1 MTGGGIRLPV
11 RAVTPREADILHG
24 IANGHTL
31 QQIADLHHLGLN
43 TVKTHAARAYAR
55 LGAVNA
61 AHAVH
66 LAHLAGVFTN
76 EGDPT

>member
-1 MTGGGIRLPV
+1 MTTLV
-11 RAVTPREADILHG
+11 VTVAVTPRELDILTG

-31 QQIADLHHLGLN
+31 QQIADLHHLSLN

-55 LGAVNA
+55 LGAANA

-66 LAHLAGVFTN
+66 LAHLAGVFN
-76 EGDPT
+76 QQEPT